1 MDLAHRLPLFARE
14 HDASPPVPTGQLQP
28 RARAQPK
35 PSPPLRPGLAVPA
48 PSSAGGREELPRCA
62 EGPVLRKRNR
72 ESSTAL
78 EKYPNSPM
86 TAKQILEVIQKEGL
100 KETRNGTSPL
110 ACLNAMLHTN
120 TRVGDGTFFKIPGKS
135 GLYALKKEESTCPTD
150 GTLDLGCESELD
162 GTEMAET
169 NNNNGEE
176 NGVCPKQTSEEM
188 SSNRDSSLTN
198 APVQSKLVSSFQQHT
213 KKALKQALRQQQKR
227 RNGVSMMVNKTVPRV
242 VLTPLKVSDEQSDSP
257 SGSESKNGE
266 ADGSDKEMK
275 HGQKSPT
282 GKQTSQHLKR
292 LKKSGLGHLKWT
304 KAEDIDIETPGSILV
319 NTNLR
324 ALINKHTFASLPQH
338 FQQYLLLLLPEVDRQ
353 MGSDGVLRLSSSALN
368 NEFFAYAAQG
378 WKQRLAEGEFTPEMQ
393 LRIRQEIEKE
403 KKTEPWKEKFF
414 ERFYGEKLGMSRG
427 ESMKLTAV
435 QNNDEDESNSLCG
448 SSGTPGPSKQ
458 ATAED
463 HEQKGTKISP
473 LPEKEYCPP
482 LCNTEQVPVKDL
494 MADSEDILIP
504 EESIIQE
511 EIAEEVET
519 SICECQEENHK
530 TEQEFSEESVS
541 PAGTNEETEAVQ
553 PADSTESCVMMND
566 VTDTVSHIEIK
577 VELKSECPQEDM
589 SVVIDQLEDCV
600 SPARSASST
609 NSVSDTAEKDS
620 ESAKELIAPEM
631 ENAGL
636 EGSLFTGG
644 GIAVDMELQSD
655 PEEQSSENACIS
667 ETSFSSGSPEG
678 PCVCIASPGGDTQS
692 TSEEPCTPA
701 SLETACSSEVS
712 STENIEGDIQQ
723 KATDENLHTPLMSE
737 ISPMSTSPETSEAS
751 LMSNL
756 PLTSEA
762 SPASNLPLTS
772 ETSPMSDLPLTS
784 ETSSVS
790 SVLLT
795 SETSVANSLPLPS
808 EASPVF
814 NSPTNERLILQQR
827 KSPCLL
833 EDSLPPLKEESST
846 VPKVVQEEN
855 FVVQP
860 KQLQS
865 APESLKVGPLTIVP
879 DTSVLEEPQSKNL
892 SHQPCKSHSEMEKS
906 YIASISDHSSPEVIT
921 IKNHSI
927 QQRGDK
933 KGMLLPSEVAVLPE
947 GSVGKSIELLPSKP
961 HEKVYTSSLEKSSFS
976 EVCRS
981 KSHKLTGSSQSRLE
995 SSHSSK
1001 SLEPTKSPEVRNESR
1016 DPEIPK
1022 RKTAEQHG
1030 FGICKEK
1037 RARID
1042 DDQPNRNAS
1051 STSPSEKD
1059 QPLREEPRVP
1069 PLKIQ
1074 LSKIGPPFIIKSQ
1087 PVSKPE
1093 PRVSPSTSVSSGRN
1107 TGARTLADIKARAQ
1121 QARAQREAAAAAAV
1135 AAAASIVSGAMGTP
1149 CEGGKTR
1156 TLAHIKEQTKAKLFA
1171 KHQARAH
1178 LLQTNKESKSQF
1190 NSKESTS
1197 SLEIPASTDTKIE
1210 GSTGVIIV
1218 NPNCR
1223 SPSNKSAHHRE
1234 TTALLQQSLNTAT
1247 LPETATEIPVHSSDE
1262 NIPMPQL
1269 CEKIISST
1277 STESNSVP
1285 VLYNKNSVSVSV
1297 CSTAMSGAIKELS
1310 FASSVDKSSVLMSVD
1325 SANTAVSACNIN
1337 MLKSIQGAD
1346 TPCIAVGP
1354 KCIDNNNVPVSI
1366 DSTVLSN
1373 SIDDKRLPIPSSNAN
1388 NAVSSHYATVP
1399 ASSIANNLPNH
1410 LPGSSVLI
1418 PPVGT
1423 TNRFSSDKIAITGCN
1438 EQSTVS
1444 IHTTARSAL
1453 SCSEA
1458 VAVADS
1464 VARPPISMFTG
1475 NMVTISSY
1483 DNATKLNAD
1492 LLDKSSGA
1500 RSRMDLSGK
1509 SQPVSY
1515 TQTAMNRSIPCK
1527 VIVDHTTN
1535 LNSSLSLSS
1544 SIENAENSTDLQS
1557 RPVRTEAALQSI
1569 TCPQVSVISRPEVV
1583 SNESLEHSSSFIN
1596 ITKQD
1601 SKNLQAGCSSLREVP
1616 LAPQDKLIEVVT
1628 PSQGFAEQ
1636 LRGPSAFKNEADAAC
1651 ASQYNTNNRICWH
1664 DEEAM
1669 STDQPVVSHLNAS
1682 KHKEYTEQNC
1692 LKSVKTEPSSYTQMS
1707 ELQSRSLLTSL
1718 AVPVKSETTESDKCF
1733 RMDTEDFTGPEMA
1746 AQPAEIAP
1754 SAQPMQTAKAPM
1766 ADSME
1771 DSLSLTTE
1779 TLKRVTSAGGSSCRL
1794 SSVEANNPL
1803 VTQLLQGN
1811 LPLEKV
1817 LPQPRSGAKLEI
1829 NRLPLPLQTT
1839 SVCKT
1844 AVSERNIVE
1853 HPSNSPNPDGKGF
1866 TAGSIAP
1873 LQIRKRENHPKKRMA
1888 RTVGEHAQIK
1898 CEPGK
1903 VSMDTDVKVAPCVI
1917 SSSMNQLGHGQPF
1930 KQEWLNKHAIQSRI
1944 AHSPEIKQQK
1954 RPLPSC
1960 SFQQSLFHIDKNGS
1974 FHAEASTSHRQHFYQ
1989 MSMAARGPIPTA
2001 ALLQT
2006 TSKGPPGCNAF
2017 AFSRHL
2023 EQKGLGDVNISTAA
2037 HQLRLGSVFSPSI
2050 QIKEGDDIASASQTL
2065 QSKTLVHPPPPPP
2078 PLPPPPAPHPN
2089 ADVPSDQKQ
2098 PTVTME
2104 TTKRLSWPQPASI
2117 CSNIK
2122 SEPISFE
2129 EGLSSSCELGMKQAS
2144 YDQNEVKEQLKAFA
2158 LKNADFS
2165 SYLLSEPQKPFTQL
2179 AAQKIQTQHPQQQQQ
2194 QPQQQQQLCGSYPTI
2209 HFGSTSFKRAASA
2222 IEKSIGIL
2230 GSGSNAAAGLSNQSA
2245 QMPVQKFADS
2255 SNADE
2260 LELKCS
2266 CRLKAMIV
2274 CKGCGAF
2281 CHDDCIGPSKLCV
2294 ACLVVR

>member
-1 MDLAHRLPLFARE
+1 R
-14 HDASPPVPTGQLQP
+14 
-28 RARAQPK
+28 
-35 PSPPLRPGLAVPA
+35 
-48 PSSAGGREELPRCA
+48 
-62 EGPVLRKRNR
+62 
-72 ESSTAL
+72 
-78 EKYPNSPM
+78 
-86 TAKQILEVIQKEGL
+86 
-100 KETRNGTSPL
+100 
-110 ACLNAMLHTN
+110 
-120 TRVGDGTFFKIPGKS
+120 
-135 GLYALKKEESTCPTD
+135 
-150 GTLDLGCESELD
+150 
-162 GTEMAET
+162 
-169 NNNNGEE
+169 
-176 NGVCPKQTSEEM
+176 
-188 SSNRDSSLTN
+188 
-198 APVQSKLVSSFQQHT
+198 
-213 KKALKQALRQQQKR
+213 
-227 RNGVSMMVNKTVPRV
+227 
-242 VLTPLKVSDEQSDSP
+242 
-257 SGSESKNGE
+257 
-266 ADGSDKEMK
+266 
-275 HGQKSPT
+275 
-282 GKQTSQHLKR
+282 
-292 LKKSGLGHLKWT
+292 
-304 KAEDIDIETPGSILV
+304 
-319 NTNLR
+319 
-324 ALINKHTFASLPQH
+324 
-338 FQQYLLLLLPEVDRQ
+338 
-353 MGSDGVLRLSSSALN
+353 
-368 NEFFAYAAQG
+368 
-378 WKQRLAEGEFTPEMQ
+378 
-393 LRIRQEIEKE
+393 
-403 KKTEPWKEKFF
+403 
-414 ERFYGEKLGMSRG
+414 LGMSRG
-427 ESMKLTAV
+427 ESVKLTAV
-435 QNNDEDESNSLCG
+435 ENNDEDKSRSLCG

-458 ATAED
+458 ATFED
-463 HEQKGTKISP
+463 QEEKDAKTPP
-473 LPEKEYCPP
+473 LPERHYSPS
-482 LCNTEQVPVKDL
+482 LCSMEQVRVKDVT
-494 MADSEDILIP
+494 ADSEDILIP

-530 TEQEFSEESVS
+530 PEHEFSEESVS
-541 PAGTNEETEAVQ
+541 PTGTNEETEAVKL
-553 PADSTESCVMMND
+553 ADSTVSCVMMND
-566 VTDTVSHIEIK
+566 VTDTISHIEIK
-577 VELKSECPQEDM
+577 VELKSECPQEEM
-589 SVVIDQLEDCV
+589 SVVIDQLEDCI
-600 SPARSASST
+600 SPARSASSA
-609 NSVSDTAEKDS
+609 NSVSGTAQKDA
-620 ESAKELIAPEM
+620 ESAKELIVPEM
-631 ENAGL
+631 QNPVL

-644 GIAVDMELQSD
+644 GIAVDVELHSD
-655 PEEQSSENACIS
+655 PEEQLSENACIS
-667 ETSFSSGSPEG
+667 ETSFSSGSPE
-678 PCVCIASPGGDTQS
+678 VCIASPGGDTQS

-712 STENIEGDIQQ
+712 STENTEGDIQQ
-723 KATDENLHTPLMSE
+723 KASDENLHTPLMSE
-737 ISPMSTSPETSEAS
+737 VSPMSTSPVTSEAS
-751 LMSNL
+751 LSNL

-772 ETSPMSDLPLTS
+772 ETSPMSDLPLAS

-795 SETSVANSLPLPS
+795 SETFVTNSLPLPS
-808 EASPVF
+808 EISSVSSSP
-814 NSPTNERLILQQR
+814 SSERLTLQQR

-833 EDSLPPLKEESST
+833 EDSLPTLKEESSAI
-846 VPKVVQEEN
+846 PKVVQEEDL
-855 FVVQP
+855 VQP
-860 KQLQS
+860 KQYQS
-865 APESLKVGPLTIVP
+865 APENMKVGSLTIIP
-879 DTSVLEEPQSKNL
+879 DTSVLEEPQIKNL
-892 SHQPCKSHSEMEKS
+892 NHQPCKSHSEIEKS
-906 YIASISDHSSPEVIT
+906 YIASIPEHTPPDVIKN
-921 IKNHSI
+921 KNHSV

-933 KGMLLPSEVAVLPE
+933 KGTLLPSEVSILPE
-947 GSVGKSIELLPSKP
+947 ASVGKNIELLPSKS
-961 HEKVYTSSLEKSSFS
+961 HDKLYTSSQEKTTFS

-981 KSHKLTGSSQSRLE
+981 KSHKLTGSFQSRLE

-1001 SLEPTKSPEVRNESR
+1001 SLEPTKSPEARNESR

-1022 RKTAEQHG
+1022 RKTAEQHS

-1042 DDQPNRNAS
+1042 DDQPNRSAL
-1051 STSPSEKD
+1051 STSPSEKE
-1059 QPLREEPRVP
+1059 QPPREEPRVP

-1093 PRVSPSTSVSSGRN
+1093 PRVSPSTSVS
-1107 TGARTLADIKARAQ
+1107 T
-1121 QARAQREAAAAAAV
+1121 QREAAAAAAV

-1190 NSKESTS
+1190 SSKESTS
-1197 SLEIPASTDTKIE
+1197 SLEIPTSTDTKIE

-1234 TTALLQQSLNTAT
+1234 TTTFLQQSLNTAT
-1247 LPETATEIPVHSSDE
+1247 LPETATEISVHSSDE
-1262 NIPMPQL
+1262 NIPVPQL

-1285 VLYNKNSVSVSV
+1285 VLYNKSSVSV
-1297 CSTAMSGAIKELS
+1297 CVCSTAVSGAIKELS

-1337 MLKSIQGAD
+1337 MLKTIQGAD
-1346 TPCIAVGP
+1346 TPCITIGP
-1354 KCIDNNNVPVSI
+1354 KCIDNSNVPVSI
-1366 DSTVLSN
+1366 DNTVLSN
-1373 SIDDKRLPIPSSNAN
+1373 AIDDKRLPLPSSNVN
-1388 NAVSSHYATVP
+1388 SAVSSHYATVP

-1410 LPGSSVLI
+1410 LSGSSVLI

-1423 TNRFSSDKIAITGCN
+1423 TNRFPSGKIAITGCN

-1444 IHTTARSAL
+1444 IHTTVRSAL

-1458 VAVADS
+1458 LAVADS
-1464 VARPPISMFTG
+1464 VARPPISVYTG

-1483 DNATKLNAD
+1483 DNSTKLNAD
-1492 LLDKSSGA
+1492 LLEKSAGA
-1500 RSRMDLSGK
+1500 RNRMDLSGK
-1509 SQPVSY
+1509 SQPVSF

-1535 LNSSLSLSS
+1535 QNSSLSLSS
-1544 SIENAENSTDLQS
+1544 SIENAENSIDLQS

-1569 TCPQVSVISRPEVV
+1569 ACPQVSVISRPEVV
-1583 SNESLEHSSSFIN
+1583 PNENLEHSSSFIT
-1596 ITKQD
+1596 ITAKQD
-1601 SKNLQAGCSSLREVP
+1601 SKNLHAGCSSLREVP

-1636 LRGPSAFKNEADAAC
+1636 LRGPSTLKSEANAVC
-1651 ASQYNTNNRICWH
+1651 ANQYNTNNRICWH

-1669 STDQPVVSHLNAS
+1669 NTDQPVVSHLPS
-1682 KHKEYTEQNC
+1682 GKHKEYTEQNC
-1692 LKSVKTEPSSYTQMS
+1692 LKNVKTEPSSYTQMS
-1707 ELQSRSLLTSL
+1707 ELQSRSLLTSIAL
-1718 AVPVKSETTESDKCF
+1718 PVKSETTESDKCF
-1733 RMDTEDFTGPEMA
+1733 RMDTEDFTGPEMP
-1746 AQPAEIAP
+1746 AQTAEIAT
-1754 SAQPMQTAKAPM
+1754 SAQPPQTSKTSI

-1853 HPSNSPNPDGKGF
+1853 HASSSPNPDGKGF
-1866 TAGSIAP
+1866 PAGSIAP

-1888 RTVGEHAQIK
+1888 RTIGEHAQIK

-1917 SSSMNQLGHGQPF
+1917 SSSMNQLGHVQPF

-2006 TSKGPPGCNAF
+2006 TSKGPPGCNTF

-2037 HQLRLGSVFSPSI
+2037 HQLRLGSVFSPNI

-2065 QSKTLVHPPPPPP
+2065 QSKTLVHPPAPPP
-2078 PLPPPPAPHPN
+2078 PLPPPPPPHPN
-2089 ADVPSDQKQ
+2089 AEVPSDQKQ

-2194 QPQQQQQLCGSYPTI
+2194 LCGNYPTI

-2222 IEKSIGIL
+2222 LEKSIGIL
-2230 GSGSNAAAGLSNQSA
+2230 GSGSNTATGLSNQNM
-2245 QMPVQKFADS
+2245 QIPVQKFADS

>member
-1 MDLAHRLPLFARE
+1 MAGRL
-14 HDASPPVPTGQLQP
+14 H
-28 RARAQPK
+28 
-35 PSPPLRPGLAVPA
+35 
-48 PSSAGGREELPRCA
+48 
-62 EGPVLRKRNR
+62 
-72 ESSTAL
+72 
-78 EKYPNSPM
+78 
-86 TAKQILEVIQKEGL
+86 
-100 KETRNGTSPL
+100 
-110 ACLNAMLHTN
+110 
-120 TRVGDGTFFKIPGKS
+120 
-135 GLYALKKEESTCPTD
+135 
-150 GTLDLGCESELD
+150 
-162 GTEMAET
+162 
-169 NNNNGEE
+169 NGEKKLE
-176 NGVCPKQTSEEM
+176 EQEFQQELFREYMHCPKAGCT
-188 SSNRDSSLTN
+188 
-198 APVQSKLVSSFQQHT
+198 
-213 KKALKQALRQQQKR
+213 ALRQQQKR

-393 LRIRQEIEKE
+393 LRIRQEMEKE

-427 ESMKLTAV
+427 ESLKLTTT
-435 QNNDEDESNSLCG
+435 QNNDEDSNSLCG

-458 ATAED
+458 ATFEE
-463 HEQKGTKISP
+463 HEQKGTKTP
-473 LPEKEYCPP
+473 ALPEKDNGPS
-482 LCNTEQVPVKDL
+482 LCNMEQVPVKNL
-494 MADSEDILIP
+494 VAETEDILIP

-530 TEQEFSEESVS
+530 TEQEFSEESES
-541 PAGTNEETEAVQ
+541 PTETNEEAEAVQ
-553 PADSTESCVMMND
+553 LADNAESCVTMND
-566 VTDTVSHIEIK
+566 VTDTASHIEIK
-577 VELKSECPQEDM
+577 VELKSECPQEEM

-631 ENAGL
+631 QNTAL

-692 TSEEPCTPA
+692 TSEEACTPA

-712 STENIEGDIQQ
+712 STENTDGDIQQ

-737 ISPMSTSPETSEAS
+737 ISPMSTSPVTSEAS

-756 PLTSEA
+756 PLTLEA

-772 ETSPMSDLPLTS
+772 ETSPMSDLPITS

-808 EASPVF
+808 ETSPIS
-814 NSPTNERLILQQR
+814 NSPSNERLILQQR

-833 EDSLPPLKEESST
+833 EESLPTLKEESCAI
-846 VPKVVQEEN
+846 PKVVQEEN
-855 FVVQP
+855 LVVQP
-860 KQLQS
+860 KQHQS
-865 APESLKVGPLTIVP
+865 APENLKVGPLTVIP
-879 DTSVLEEPQSKNL
+879 DTSALEEPQSKNL
-892 SHQPCKSHSEMEKS
+892 CHQPCKSHSEIEKC
-906 YIASISDHSSPEVIT
+906 YIASIPEHSSPPEVIK

-933 KGMLLPSEVAVLPE
+933 KGTLLPSEIAVLPE
-947 GSVGKSIELLPSKP
+947 GSTGKNIELFSSKQ
-961 HEKVYTSSLEKSSFS
+961 HEKLYTSSLDKSSFS

-1001 SLEPTKSPEVRNESR
+1001 SLETTKSPEVRNESR

-1022 RKTAEQHG
+1022 RKTAEQHS

-1042 DDQPNRNAS
+1042 DDQPNRSAS
-1051 STSPSEKD
+1051 STSPSDKD

-1197 SLEIPASTDTKIE
+1197 SLEVSASTDTKIE

-1234 TTALLQQSLNTAT
+1234 TTTLLQQSLNTAT

-1285 VLYNKNSVSVSV
+1285 VLYNKSSVSVSV

-1325 SANTAVSACNIN
+1325 SVNTAVSACNIK

-1354 KCIDNNNVPVSI
+1354 KCIDNSNVPVSI

-1373 SIDDKRLPIPSSNAN
+1373 AVDDKRLPIPSSNAN

-1410 LPGSSVLI
+1410 LSGSSVLI

-1444 IHTTARSAL
+1444 IHTTVRSAL

-1464 VARPPISMFTG
+1464 VSRPPISMFTG

-1500 RSRMDLSGK
+1500 RNRMDLSGK

-1557 RPVRTEAALQSI
+1557 RTVRTEAALQSI
-1569 TCPQVSVISRPEVV
+1569 ACPQVSVISRPEVV
-1583 SNESLEHSSSFIN
+1583 SNESLEHSSSFIT
-1596 ITKQD
+1596 ITTKQD

-1651 ASQYNTNNRICWH
+1651 VSQYSTNNRICWH

-1669 STDQPVVSHLNAS
+1669 NTDQPVVSHLNAS
-1682 KHKEYTEQNC
+1682 KHKEYAEQNC

-1718 AVPVKSETTESDKCF
+1718 AVPVKSETNESDKCF

-1746 AQPAEIAP
+1746 AQPTEIAP
-1754 SAQPMQTAKAPM
+1754 SAQPTQAAKAPI
-1766 ADSME
+1766 ADSMD

-1829 NRLPLPLQTT
+1829 SRLPLPLQTT

-1853 HPSNSPNPDGKGF
+1853 HPSSSPNPDGKGF

-1903 VSMDTDVKVAPCVI
+1903 VSMDTDVKATPCVI

-1930 KQEWLNKHAIQSRI
+1930 KQEWLNKHAVQSRI

-2001 ALLQT
+2001 ALLQA

-2023 EQKGLGDVNISTAA
+2023 EQKSLGDGNISTAA
-2037 HQLRLGSVFSPSI
+2037 HQLRLGSVFSPNI

-2078 PLPPPPAPHPN
+2078 PLPPLPPPHPN

-2122 SEPISFE
+2122 SEPVSFE

-2144 YDQNEVKEQLKAFA
+2144 YEQNEVKEQLKAFA

-2179 AAQKIQTQHPQQQQQ
+2179 AAPKIQTQHPQPQQQQ
-2194 QPQQQQQLCGSYPTI
+2194 QQQQQQLCGSYPTI

-2222 IEKSIGIL
+2222 IEKSIGML
-2230 GSGSNAAAGLSNQSA
+2230 GSGSNAATSLSNQNA

>member
-1 MDLAHRLPLFARE
+1 
-14 HDASPPVPTGQLQP
+14 
-28 RARAQPK
+28 
-35 PSPPLRPGLAVPA
+35 
-48 PSSAGGREELPRCA
+48 
-62 EGPVLRKRNR
+62 
-72 ESSTAL
+72 AL

-100 KETRNGTSPL
+100 KETSGTSPL

-135 GLYALKKEESTCPTD
+135 GLYALKKEESTCPSD

-169 NNNNGEE
+169 NNNNGDE

-266 ADGSDKEMK
+266 ADSSDKEMK
-275 HGQKSPT
+275 NGQKSPT

-414 ERFYGEKLGMSRG
+414 ERFYGEKSGMSRG

-435 QNNDEDESNSLCG
+435 QNNDQDESSTLCG
-448 SSGTPGPSKQ
+448 SSDTPGPSKP
-458 ATAED
+458 AAVED
-463 HEQKGTKISP
+463 HEQKGAKIQP
-473 LPEKEYCPP
+473 LPERDHCAP
-482 LCNTEQVPVKDL
+482 LCNMEQAPAKEVVSE
-494 MADSEDILIP
+494 SEDVLIP

-511 EIAEEVET
+511 EVAEEVET

-530 TEQEFSEESVS
+530 TEHEFSEESVS
-541 PAGTNEETEAVQ
+541 PAGTNEESEAAQ
-553 PADSTESCVMMND
+553 LGDSAESCVTMND

-577 VELKSECPQEDM
+577 VELKSECPQEEM

-631 ENAGL
+631 PNAAL
-636 EGSLFTGG
+636 EGSLFSGG
-644 GIAVDMELQSD
+644 GVAVDMELQSD
-655 PEEQSSENACIS
+655 PDEQLSENACIS
-667 ETSFSSGSPEG
+667 ETSFSSESPEG

-712 STENIEGDIQQ
+712 SSENTEGDIQQ
-723 KATDENLHTPLMSE
+723 KATDENLNTPLMSE
-737 ISPMSTSPETSEAS
+737 ISPMSTSPVTSDAS

-772 ETSPMSDLPLTS
+772 ETSPVSDLPLTS

-790 SVLLT
+790 SVLLA

-808 EASPVF
+808 ETSPIS
-814 NSPTNERLILQQR
+814 NSSSNERLILQQR
-827 KSPCLL
+827 KSPCLSD
-833 EDSLPPLKEESST
+833 DSLPTLKEESST
-846 VPKVVQEEN
+846 IAKVAQEEDL
-855 FVVQP
+855 VLQP

-865 APESLKVGPLTIVP
+865 APENMKVGPVAIVP
-879 DTSVLEEPQSKNL
+879 DTSTLEETQSKTL
-892 SHQPCKSHSEMEKS
+892 SHQSCKSHSEIEKT
-906 YIASISDHSSPEVIT
+906 YVASVPERSSPEVIK
-921 IKNHSI
+921 IKNHSG

-933 KGMLLPSEVAVLPE
+933 KGTALASEVAVLQE
-947 GSVGKSIELLPSKP
+947 GSVHKSIDLLPSKS
-961 HEKVYTSSLEKSSFS
+961 HDKLYTSSLEKASFS

-981 KSHKLTGSSQSRLE
+981 KSHKLPGSSQSRLE

-1001 SLEPTKSPEVRNESR
+1001 SLEPTKSAEMRNESR

-1022 RKTAEQHG
+1022 RKTAEQHS

-1042 DDQPNRNAS
+1042 DDQPNRSAS
-1051 STSPSEKD
+1051 STSPCDKD
-1059 QPLREEPRVP
+1059 HPPREEPRVP

-1178 LLQTNKESKSQF
+1178 LLQTNKETKSQF
-1190 NSKESTS
+1190 SSKESTS
-1197 SLEIPASTDTKIE
+1197 SLEIPTSTDTKIE

-1223 SPSNKSAHHRE
+1223 SPSNKSAHLRE
-1234 TTALLQQSLNTAT
+1234 TTTLLQQSLNTAT
-1247 LPETATEIPVHSSDE
+1247 LPETATDISVHSSDE

-1277 STESNSVP
+1277 STENNSVP
-1285 VLYNKNSVSVSV
+1285 VLYNKNSVSVSA

-1325 SANTAVSACNIN
+1325 STNTAVSACNIN

-1346 TPCIAVGP
+1346 AACIAIAP
-1354 KCIDNNNVPVSI
+1354 KCIDHSNVPGSI
-1366 DSTVLSN
+1366 ESTVLSN
-1373 SIDDKRLPIPSSNAN
+1373 AMEEKRLPLPSSNASS
-1388 NAVSSHYATVP
+1388 AVSSHYATVP
-1399 ASSIANNLPNH
+1399 ASSIASNLPNH
-1410 LPGSSVLI
+1410 LSGSSVLI

-1438 EQSTVS
+1438 EQSTVP

-1492 LLDKSSGA
+1492 LLEKSSGA
-1500 RSRMDLSGK
+1500 RNRIDLTGK
-1509 SQPVSY
+1509 SQPVSF

-1535 LNSSLSLSS
+1535 LNASLSLSS
-1544 SIENAENSTDLQS
+1544 AIESAESSVDLQS
-1557 RPVRTEAALQSI
+1557 RPVRAEAALPSI
-1569 TCPQVSVISRPEVV
+1569 ACPQVSVISRPEVV
-1583 SNESLEHSSSFIN
+1583 SNESLEHSSSFMTIAA
-1596 ITKQD
+1596 KQD
-1601 SKNLQAGCSSLREVP
+1601 SKNLQASCSSLREVP
-1616 LAPQDKLIEVVT
+1616 LAPQDKLIEVVAS
-1628 PSQGFAEQ
+1628 SQGFVEQ
-1636 LRGPSAFKNEADAAC
+1636 LRGPSAFKSEADAAC
-1651 ASQYNTNNRICWH
+1651 AGQYNTNSRICWH

-1669 STDQPVVSHLNAS
+1669 NTDQPVVSSHLS
-1682 KHKEYTEQNC
+1682 SHKHKEYAEQNC
-1692 LKSVKTEPSSYTQMS
+1692 LKNVKTEPSSYTQMS
-1707 ELQSRSLLTSL
+1707 DLQSRSLLTSM
-1718 AVPVKSETTESDKCF
+1718 AVPVKSEANEPDKCF
-1733 RMDTEDFTGPEMA
+1733 RMDTEDFAGPEMA
-1746 AQPAEIAP
+1746 ARPAEIAT
-1754 SAQPMQTAKAPM
+1754 SAQPAQAPKTSIPD
-1766 ADSME
+1766 AME
-1771 DSLSLTTE
+1771 DPLSLSTD
-1779 TLKRVTSAGGSSCRL
+1779 TLKRVSSAGGSGCRL

-1817 LPQPRSGAKLEI
+1817 LPQPRAGAKLEI

-1839 SVCKT
+1839 SVCK
-1844 AVSERNIVE
+1844 AAASERNIAE
-1853 HPSNSPNPDGKGF
+1853 HPSSSPGADGKGF
-1866 TAGSIAP
+1866 TASGIAP

-1917 SSSMNQLGHGQPF
+1917 SSSMNQLGPGQPF
-1930 KQEWLNKHAIQSRI
+1930 KQEWLSKHAVQSRV

-1960 SFQQSLFHIDKNGS
+1960 SFQQSLFHVDKNGS
-1974 FHAEASTSHRQHFYQ
+1974 FHAEANTSHRQHFYQ

-2037 HQLRLGSVFSPSI
+2037 HQLRLGSVFSPNL
-2050 QIKEGDDIASASQTL
+2050 QIKEGDDVASASQTL
-2065 QSKTLVHPPPPPP
+2065 QNKTLVHPPPPPP
-2078 PLPPPPAPHPN
+2078 PLPPPAPPHPN
-2089 ADVPSDQKQ
+2089 AEVPPDQKQ
-2098 PTVTME
+2098 PAVTME
-2104 TTKRLSWPQPASI
+2104 TTKRLSWPPPASI

-2129 EGLSSSCELGMKQAS
+2129 EGLSSSCELGMKQAA
-2144 YDQNEVKEQLKAFA
+2144 YDQGEVKEQLKAFA

-2165 SYLLSEPQKPFTQL
+2165 SYLLSEPQKPFPQL
-2179 AAQKIQTQHPQQQQQ
+2179 AAQKAQPPQQQQ
-2194 QPQQQQQLCGSYPTI
+2194 QQQQQLCGNYPTI
-2209 HFGSTSFKRAASA
+2209 HFGSSTSFKRAASA

-2230 GSGSNAAAGLSNQSA
+2230 GSGSSAAAGLPSQSA
-2245 QMPVQKFADS
+2245 PMPVQKFADS

>member
-1 MDLAHRLPLFARE
+1 MNPCGHESLAHF
-14 HDASPPVPTGQLQP
+14 V
-28 RARAQPK
+28 
-35 PSPPLRPGLAVPA
+35 
-48 PSSAGGREELPRCA
+48 
-62 EGPVLRKRNR
+62 
-72 ESSTAL
+72 
-78 EKYPNSPM
+78 
-86 TAKQILEVIQKEGL
+86 
-100 KETRNGTSPL
+100 
-110 ACLNAMLHTN
+110 
-120 TRVGDGTFFKIPGKS
+120 
-135 GLYALKKEESTCPTD
+135 ALKICRGKRLLLLKCQNYPHALQAHRKWPSR
-150 GTLDLGCESELD
+150 
-162 GTEMAET
+162 
-169 NNNNGEE
+169 
-176 NGVCPKQTSEEM
+176 VSEEDLPEHHHV
-188 SSNRDSSLTN
+188 R
-198 APVQSKLVSSFQQHT
+198 V
-213 KKALKQALRQQQKR
+213 LKALRQQQKR

-275 HGQKSPT
+275 NGQKSPS

-414 ERFYGEKLGMSRG
+414 ERFYGEKSGMSRG
-427 ESMKLTAV
+427 ESVKLTAV
-435 QNNDEDESNSLCG
+435 QNNDEDESSSLCG
-448 SSGTPGPSKQ
+448 SSDLPGPSKQ
-458 ATAED
+458 AALED
-463 HEQKGTKISP
+463 HEQKGAKIPP
-473 LPEKEYCPP
+473 LPERDRCPP
-482 LCNTEQVPVKDL
+482 PCTMEQAPAKELVSE
-494 MADSEDILIP
+494 SEDILIP

-530 TEQEFSEESVS
+530 TEHEFSEESVS
-541 PAGTNEETEAVQ
+541 PAGTNEETEAAQ
-553 PADSTESCVMMND
+553 LGDSAESCVTMND
-566 VTDTVSHIEIK
+566 VADTVSHIEIK
-577 VELKSECPQEDM
+577 VEVKSECPQEEM
-589 SVVIDQLEDCV
+589 SVVTDRLEDCV

-609 NSVSDTAEKDS
+609 NSVSDTAERDP

-631 ENAGL
+631 PNAAL

-655 PEEQSSENACIS
+655 PDEQLSENACIS
-667 ETSFSSGSPEG
+667 ETSFSSESPEG

-701 SLETACSSEVS
+701 SLETACSSEGS
-712 STENIEGDIQQ
+712 SSENTDGDIQQ
-723 KATDENLHTPLMSE
+723 KATDENLNTPLISE
-737 ISPMSTSPETSEAS
+737 ISPMSTSPVASEAS

-772 ETSPMSDLPLTS
+772 ETSPVSDLPLTS

-790 SVLLT
+790 SVLLA

-808 EASPVF
+808 ETSPIS
-814 NSPTNERLILQQR
+814 NSSSNERLILQQR
-827 KSPCLL
+827 KSPCLS
-833 EDSLPPLKEESST
+833 EDSLPALKEESST
-846 VPKVVQEEN
+846 IPKVVQEEN
-855 FVVQP
+855 LVLQP

-865 APESLKVGPLTIVP
+865 APENMKVGPLAIVP
-879 DTSVLEEPQSKNL
+879 DISILEETQSKSL
-892 SHQPCKSHSEMEKS
+892 SHQSCKSHSEIEKS
-906 YIASISDHSSPEVIT
+906 YIASIPEHSPPEVIK
-921 IKNHSI
+921 IKNHSV
-927 QQRGDK
+927 QQRSDK
-933 KGMLLPSEVAVLPE
+933 KGTVLSSEVGVLSE
-947 GSVGKSIELLPSKP
+947 GSVGKNIELLPSKP
-961 HEKVYTSSLEKSSFS
+961 HDKLYTSSLEKASFS
-976 EVCRS
+976 EVGRS
-981 KSHKLTGSSQSRLE
+981 KSHKVPGSTQSRLE

-1001 SLEPTKSPEVRNESR
+1001 SLEPTKSAEVRNESR

-1022 RKTAEQHG
+1022 RKTAEQHS

-1051 STSPSEKD
+1051 STSPSDKD
-1059 QPLREEPRVP
+1059 QPPREEPRVP

-1121 QARAQREAAAAAAV
+1121 QARAQREAAAAAAGG
-1135 AAAASIVSGAMGTP
+1135 ASIVSGAMGTP

-1178 LLQTNKESKSQF
+1178 LLQTNKETKSQF

-1223 SPSNKSAHHRE
+1223 SPSNKSAHLRE

-1247 LPETATEIPVHSSDE
+1247 LPEPATDIPVHSSDE
-1262 NIPMPQL
+1262 NIPMPQS

-1277 STESNSVP
+1277 STENNSVP
-1285 VLYNKNSVSVSV
+1285 VLYNKNSVSVSA

-1325 SANTAVSACNIN
+1325 STNTAVSACNLN

-1346 TPCIAVGP
+1346 TACIAVAP
-1354 KCIDNNNVPVSI
+1354 KCIDNSNVPVSI
-1366 DSTVLSN
+1366 ESTGLS
-1373 SIDDKRLPIPSSNAN
+1373 SAIEDKRLPLPSSNAS

-1399 ASSIANNLPNH
+1399 ASSIASNLPNH
-1410 LPGSSVLI
+1410 LSGSSVLI

-1444 IHTTARSAL
+1444 IHTTARAAL

-1475 NMVTISSY
+1475 NMMTISSY

-1492 LLDKSSGA
+1492 LLEKSSGA
-1500 RSRMDLSGK
+1500 RNRMDLTGK
-1509 SQPVSY
+1509 SQPVSF

-1544 SIENAENSTDLQS
+1544 SIESAENSIDLQS
-1557 RPVRTEAALQSI
+1557 RPVRAEAALQSI
-1569 TCPQVSVISRPEVV
+1569 ACPQVSVISRPEVV
-1583 SNESLEHSSSFIN
+1583 SNESLEHSSSFMTIAA
-1596 ITKQD
+1596 KQD
-1601 SKNLQAGCSSLREVP
+1601 GKNLQASCSGLREVP
-1616 LAPQDKLIEVVT
+1616 LAPQDKLIEVVAS
-1628 PSQGFAEQ
+1628 SQGFVEQ
-1636 LRGPSAFKNEADAAC
+1636 LRGPSAFKSEADAAC
-1651 ASQYNTNNRICWH
+1651 ASQYNTNSRICWH

-1669 STDQPVVSHLNAS
+1669 NTDQPVVSHLNS
-1682 KHKEYTEQNC
+1682 HKHKEYAEQNC
-1692 LKSVKTEPSSYTQMS
+1692 LKNVKTEPSSYTQMS
-1707 ELQSRSLLTSL
+1707 ELQSRSLLTSM
-1718 AVPVKSETTESDKCF
+1718 AVPVKSETSESDKCF
-1733 RMDTEDFTGPEMA
+1733 RMDTEDFTGPEMPT
-1746 AQPAEIAP
+1746 QPAEIATSVQP
-1754 SAQPMQTAKAPM
+1754 AQTSKTSLTDA
-1766 ADSME
+1766 ME
-1771 DSLSLTTE
+1771 DPLSLTTD
-1779 TLKRVTSAGGSSCRL
+1779 TLKRVSGAGGSGCRL

-1844 AVSERNIVE
+1844 AASERSIAE
-1853 HPSNSPNPDGKGF
+1853 HPSSSPNPDGKGF
-1866 TAGSIAP
+1866 AAGSIAP

-1903 VSMDTDVKVAPCVI
+1903 VSMDTDVKAAPCVI

-1930 KQEWLNKHAIQSRI
+1930 KQEWLNKHAIQSRV

-1960 SFQQSLFHIDKNGS
+1960 SFQQSLFHVDKNGS

-1989 MSMAARGPIPTA
+1989 MSMAARGPVPTA

-2023 EQKGLGDVNISTAA
+2023 EQKGLGDVTMSAA
-2037 HQLRLGSVFSPSI
+2037 APQLRL
-2050 QIKEGDDIASASQTL
+2050 
-2065 QSKTLVHPPPPPP
+2065 
-2078 PLPPPPAPHPN
+2078 
-2089 ADVPSDQKQ
+2089 
-2098 PTVTME
+2098 
-2104 TTKRLSWPQPASI
+2104 
-2117 CSNIK
+2117 
-2122 SEPISFE
+2122 
-2129 EGLSSSCELGMKQAS
+2129 
-2144 YDQNEVKEQLKAFA
+2144 
-2158 LKNADFS
+2158 
-2165 SYLLSEPQKPFTQL
+2165 
-2179 AAQKIQTQHPQQQQQ
+2179 
-2194 QPQQQQQLCGSYPTI
+2194 
-2209 HFGSTSFKRAASA
+2209 
-2222 IEKSIGIL
+2222 
-2230 GSGSNAAAGLSNQSA
+2230 
-2245 QMPVQKFADS
+2245 
-2255 SNADE
+2255 
-2260 LELKCS
+2260 
-2266 CRLKAMIV
+2266 
-2274 CKGCGAF
+2274 
-2281 CHDDCIGPSKLCV
+2281 
-2294 ACLVVR
+2294 

>member
-1 MDLAHRLPLFARE
+1 
-14 HDASPPVPTGQLQP
+14 
-28 RARAQPK
+28 
-35 PSPPLRPGLAVPA
+35 
-48 PSSAGGREELPRCA
+48 
-62 EGPVLRKRNR
+62 
-72 ESSTAL
+72 AL

-100 KETRNGTSPL
+100 KETSGTSPL

-135 GLYALKKEESTCPTD
+135 GLYALKKEESTCPAD

-169 NNNNGEE
+169 NNSNGEE
-176 NGVCPKQTSEEM
+176 NGVCPKQTSEEV

-198 APVQSKLVSSFQQHT
+198 AAVQSKLVSSFQQHT

-282 GKQTSQHLKR
+282 GKHTSQHLKR

-393 LRIRQEIEKE
+393 LRIRQEMEKE

-414 ERFYGEKLGMSRG
+414 ERFYGEKSGMTRG
-427 ESMKLTAV
+427 ESMKLTAAE
-435 QNNDEDESNSLCG
+435 NKDEDESSSLCG

-458 ATAED
+458 ATFE
-463 HEQKGTKISP
+463 EQEEKGTSIAPVPERDYSP
-473 LPEKEYCPP
+473 S
-482 LCNTEQVPVKDL
+482 LCSMEQAPVKDL
-494 MADSEDILIP
+494 TADSEGILIP
-504 EESIIQE
+504 EESVIQE

-530 TEQEFSEESVS
+530 TEHEFSEESVS
-541 PAGTNEETEAVQ
+541 PAGTSEEAEAVQ
-553 PADSTESCVMMND
+553 LADSAESCVMMND

-577 VELKSECPQEDM
+577 VELKSECPQEEM
-589 SVVIDQLEDCV
+589 SVVIDQLENCV
-600 SPARSASST
+600 TPARTASST
-609 NSVSDTAEKDS
+609 NSVSDTAEKES
-620 ESAKELIAPEM
+620 EAAKELIAPEM
-631 ENAGL
+631 QDAAL
-636 EGSLFTGG
+636 EGSLFTTA

-655 PEEQSSENACIS
+655 PEEQLSENACIS

-678 PCVCIASPGGDTQS
+678 TCVCVVSPGGDTQS

-723 KATDENLHTPLMSE
+723 KANDENLNTPLMSE
-737 ISPMSTSPETSEAS
+737 VSPMSTSPVTSEAS

-795 SETSVANSLPLPS
+795 YETSVANSLPPPS
-808 EASPVF
+808 ETSPVSS
-814 NSPTNERLILQQR
+814 SPSNERLILQQR
-827 KSPCLL
+827 KSPGSL
-833 EDSLPPLKEESST
+833 EDPVSTLKEESSA
-846 VPKVVQEEN
+846 VPKVVPEETL
-855 FVVQP
+855 VQP

-865 APESLKVGPLTIVP
+865 APENAKAGPLAIVP
-879 DTSVLEEPQSKNL
+879 DTSVLEEPQSKNH
-892 SHQPCKSHSEMEKS
+892 SHQPCKSHLETEKPYLAPISE
-906 YIASISDHSSPEVIT
+906 HSPPEVVKV
-921 IKNHSI
+921 KNHSV

-933 KGMLLPSEVAVLPE
+933 KSAVLPSDVAVLPE
-947 GSVGKSIELLPSKP
+947 GSVPGKSTELLPSKP
-961 HEKVYTSSLEKSSFS
+961 HDKLYTSSLEKATFS
-976 EVCRS
+976 EVGRS
-981 KSHKLTGSSQSRLE
+981 KSHKLTCSTQSRLE

-1001 SLEPTKSPEVRNESR
+1001 SLEPTKSLEVRNESR

-1042 DDQPNRNAS
+1042 DDQPNRSAS
-1051 STSPSEKD
+1051 STSPSDKD
-1059 QPLREEPRVP
+1059 QPPREEPRVP

-1093 PRVSPSTSVSSGRN
+1093 PRVSPSTSVS
-1107 TGARTLADIKARAQ
+1107 T
-1121 QARAQREAAAAAAV
+1121 QREAAAAAAV

-1190 NSKESTS
+1190 SSKECTS
-1197 SLEIPASTDTKIE
+1197 SLEIPTSTDTKIE

-1223 SPSNKSAHHRE
+1223 SPSNKSAHHRDA
-1234 TTALLQQSLNTAT
+1234 TALLQQSLNPVTA
-1247 LPETATEIPVHSSDE
+1247 PETATELPAHSSDE
-1262 NIPMPQL
+1262 NIPVPQL
-1269 CEKIISST
+1269 CEKVISST
-1277 STESNSVP
+1277 STDSNGVP
-1285 VLYNKNSVSVSV
+1285 VLYNKSSVSVSV

-1325 SANTAVSACNIN
+1325 SANAAVSACSVNV
-1337 MLKSIQGAD
+1337 LKTIQGAD
-1346 TPCIAVGP
+1346 TPCITAGP
-1354 KCIDNNNVPVSI
+1354 KCADAGNAPGSV
-1366 DSTVLSN
+1366 DSAVLS
-1373 SIDDKRLPIPSSNAN
+1373 SAIDDKRLPIASSNAT
-1388 NAVSSHYATVP
+1388 NAASTHYPTVP
-1399 ASSIANNLPNH
+1399 ASSVANNLPNH
-1410 LPGSSVLI
+1410 LSGSSVLI

-1423 TNRFSSDKIAITGCN
+1423 TARYSSDKIAISGCS
-1438 EQSTVS
+1438 EPSTVS
-1444 IHTTARSAL
+1444 IHTAGRSAL

-1458 VAVADS
+1458 LAAADS
-1464 VARPPISMFTG
+1464 VARPPMAMFAG
-1475 NMVTISSY
+1475 NVVTRSSY
-1483 DNATKLNAD
+1483 DNAAKLNAD
-1492 LLDKSSGA
+1492 HLDKGCGG
-1500 RSRMDLSGK
+1500 RNRMDLSGK
-1509 SQPVSY
+1509 SQPVSF

-1527 VIVDHTTN
+1527 VIVDHTTTMN
-1535 LNSSLSLSS
+1535 PSLSLSS
-1544 SIENAENSTDLQS
+1544 MEGAESSSSDLQS

-1569 TCPQVSVISRPEVV
+1569 ACPQVSVISRPEAV
-1583 SNESLEHSSSFIN
+1583 SNESLEHSSSFIS
-1596 ITKQD
+1596 ITAKPD
-1601 SKNLQAGCSSLREVP
+1601 SKSLQASCSSLREVP
-1616 LAPQDKLIEVVT
+1616 LAPQEKLIEVVT
-1628 PSQGFAEQ
+1628 PNPGFAEQ

-1651 ASQYNTNNRICWH
+1651 AGQYNPNNRICWH
-1664 DEEAM
+1664 DEEVM
-1669 STDQPVVSHLNAS
+1669 STDQPMVSHLS
-1682 KHKEYTEQNC
+1682 SGKQKEYVEQNC
-1692 LKSVKTEPSSYTQMS
+1692 LKSVKTEPSGYAQMS
-1707 ELQSRSLLTSL
+1707 DLQSRSLLTSI
-1718 AVPVKSETTESDKCF
+1718 AVPVKSEMSESDKCF
-1733 RMDTEDFTGPEMA
+1733 RMDTEDFSGPEMP
-1746 AQPAEIAP
+1746 AQTAEIAASTQPPQP
-1754 SAQPMQTAKAPM
+1754 SKTSI
-1766 ADSME
+1766 ADPME

-1839 SVCKT
+1839 SLCKT
-1844 AVSERNIVE
+1844 AASERSVVE

-1866 TAGSIAP
+1866 AAGGIAP
-1873 LQIRKRENHPKKRMA
+1873 LQIRKRDNHPKKRMA

-1903 VSMDTDVKVAPCVI
+1903 VAMDTDVKVAPCVI
-1917 SSSMNQLGHGQPF
+1917 SPGMNQLGHGQPF
-1930 KQEWLNKHAIQSRI
+1930 KQEWLSKHAIQSRV

-1960 SFQQSLFHIDKNGS
+1960 SFQQSLFHVDKNGS

-2001 ALLQT
+2001 ALLHT
-2006 TSKGPPGCNAF
+2006 SSKGPPGCSAF

-2023 EQKGLGDVNISTAA
+2023 EQKGLGDVNISAAA
-2037 HQLRLGSVFSPSI
+2037 HQLRLGSVFPPGI
-2050 QIKEGDDIASASQTL
+2050 QLKEGDDIASASQTL
-2065 QSKTLVHPPPPPP
+2065 PSKTLVPPPPPPP

-2089 ADVPSDQKQ
+2089 AEVPSDQKQ

-2122 SEPISFE
+2122 SEPVSFE
-2129 EGLSSSCELGMKQAS
+2129 EGLGSSCELGMKQAS
-2144 YDQNEVKEQLKAFA
+2144 YEQSEVKEQLKAFA

-2165 SYLLSEPQKPFTQL
+2165 SYLLSEPQKPFLPL
-2179 AAQKIQTQHPQQQQQ
+2179 AAQKIQAQHPPQPPPPQQPQ
-2194 QPQQQQQLCGSYPTI
+2194 QPQQQLCGNYPTI

-2222 IEKSIGIL
+2222 LEKSIGIL
-2230 GSGSNAAAGLSNQSA
+2230 GSGTAAATGLSNQSA
-2245 QMPVQKFADS
+2245 QIPVQKFADS

>member
-1 MDLAHRLPLFARE
+1 R
-14 HDASPPVPTGQLQP
+14 
-28 RARAQPK
+28 
-35 PSPPLRPGLAVPA
+35 
-48 PSSAGGREELPRCA
+48 
-62 EGPVLRKRNR
+62 
-72 ESSTAL
+72 
-78 EKYPNSPM
+78 
-86 TAKQILEVIQKEGL
+86 
-100 KETRNGTSPL
+100 
-110 ACLNAMLHTN
+110 
-120 TRVGDGTFFKIPGKS
+120 
-135 GLYALKKEESTCPTD
+135 
-150 GTLDLGCESELD
+150 
-162 GTEMAET
+162 
-169 NNNNGEE
+169 
-176 NGVCPKQTSEEM
+176 
-188 SSNRDSSLTN
+188 
-198 APVQSKLVSSFQQHT
+198 
-213 KKALKQALRQQQKR
+213 
-227 RNGVSMMVNKTVPRV
+227 
-242 VLTPLKVSDEQSDSP
+242 
-257 SGSESKNGE
+257 
-266 ADGSDKEMK
+266 
-275 HGQKSPT
+275 
-282 GKQTSQHLKR
+282 
-292 LKKSGLGHLKWT
+292 
-304 KAEDIDIETPGSILV
+304 
-319 NTNLR
+319 
-324 ALINKHTFASLPQH
+324 
-338 FQQYLLLLLPEVDRQ
+338 
-353 MGSDGVLRLSSSALN
+353 
-368 NEFFAYAAQG
+368 
-378 WKQRLAEGEFTPEMQ
+378 
-393 LRIRQEIEKE
+393 
-403 KKTEPWKEKFF
+403 
-414 ERFYGEKLGMSRG
+414 LGMSRG

-458 ATAED
+458 ATFED
-463 HEQKGTKISP
+463 QEEKGAKIP
-473 LPEKEYCPP
+473 PVPEKDYCPS
-482 LCNTEQVPVKDL
+482 LCSMEQVPVKDL
-494 MADSEDILIP
+494 TADSEDILIP

-530 TEQEFSEESVS
+530 TEHEFSEESVS

-553 PADSTESCVMMND
+553 LADSAESCVMMND
-566 VTDTVSHIEIK
+566 VTETVSHIEIK
-577 VELKSECPQEDM
+577 VELKSECPQEEM

-631 ENAGL
+631 QNAAL

-655 PEEQSSENACIS
+655 PEEQLSENACIS

-678 PCVCIASPGGDTQS
+678 PCVSIASPGGDTQS

-723 KATDENLHTPLMSE
+723 KASDENSHTPLMSE
-737 ISPMSTSPETSEAS
+737 ISPMSTSPVTSEAS

-795 SETSVANSLPLPS
+795 SETSAANSLPLPS
-808 EASPVF
+808 ETSPVS
-814 NSPTNERLILQQR
+814 NSPGNERLILQQR

-833 EDSLPPLKEESST
+833 EDSLPTLKEESSAI
-846 VPKVVQEEN
+846 PKVVQEEN
-855 FVVQP
+855 LIVQP

-865 APESLKVGPLTIVP
+865 APENMKVGPLTIIA

-892 SHQPCKSHSEMEKS
+892 THQPCKSHSEMEKS
-906 YIASISDHSSPEVIT
+906 YIASIPEHSPPEVIK
-921 IKNHSI
+921 IKNHSA

-933 KGMLLPSEVAVLPE
+933 KGTLLPSEVAVLSE
-947 GSVGKSIELLPSKP
+947 GSVGKNSDLLPSKT
-961 HEKVYTSSLEKSSFS
+961 HDKLYTSSLEKVTFS

-981 KSHKLTGSSQSRLE
+981 KSHKLTGSTQSRLE

-1022 RKTAEQHG
+1022 RKTAEQHS

-1042 DDQPNRNAS
+1042 DDQPNRSAS
-1051 STSPSEKD
+1051 STSPSDKD
-1059 QPLREEPRVP
+1059 QPPREEPRVP

-1087 PVSKPE
+1087 PISKPE
-1093 PRVSPSTSVSSGRN
+1093 PRVSPSTSVS
-1107 TGARTLADIKARAQ
+1107 T
-1121 QARAQREAAAAAAV
+1121 QREAAAAAAV
-1135 AAAASIVSGAMGTP
+1135 AAAASIGIVSGAMGTP

-1190 NSKESTS
+1190 SSKESTS
-1197 SLEIPASTDTKIE
+1197 SLEIPTSADTKIE

-1234 TTALLQQSLNTAT
+1234 TTTLLQQSLNTAT

-1285 VLYNKNSVSVSV
+1285 VLYNKSSVSVSV

-1337 MLKSIQGAD
+1337 MLKTIQGAD
-1346 TPCIAVGP
+1346 TPCITVGP
-1354 KCIDNNNVPVSI
+1354 KCIDNSNVPVSI
-1366 DSTVLSN
+1366 DTTVLSN
-1373 SIDDKRLPIPSSNAN
+1373 AIDDKRLPIPSSNAN
-1388 NAVSSHYATVP
+1388 NTVSSHYAAVP
-1399 ASSIANNLPNH
+1399 ASSVANNLPNH
-1410 LPGSSVLI
+1410 LSGSSVLI

-1423 TNRFSSDKIAITGCN
+1423 TTRFSSDKIAITGCN
-1438 EQSTVS
+1438 EQSSVS
-1444 IHTTARSAL
+1444 IHTTVRSAL
-1453 SCSEA
+1453 SCSE
-1458 VAVADS
+1458 VLAVADS
-1464 VARPPISMFTG
+1464 VARPPISVFTG

-1492 LLDKSSGA
+1492 LLEKSSGA
-1500 RSRMDLSGK
+1500 RNRMDLSGK
-1509 SQPVSY
+1509 SQPASF

-1544 SIENAENSTDLQS
+1544 SIENAENSVDLQS

-1569 TCPQVSVISRPEVV
+1569 ACPQVSVISRPEVV
-1583 SNESLEHSSSFIN
+1583 SNESHEHSSSFIT
-1596 ITKQD
+1596 ITAKQD

-1616 LAPQDKLIEVVT
+1616 LAPPEKLIEVVT

-1651 ASQYNTNNRICWH
+1651 ANQYNTNNRICWH

-1669 STDQPVVSHLNAS
+1669 STDQPVVSHLNS
-1682 KHKEYTEQNC
+1682 GKHKDYAEQNC

-1707 ELQSRSLLTSL
+1707 ELQSRSLLTSM
-1718 AVPVKSETTESDKCF
+1718 AVPVKSETNESDKCF
-1733 RMDTEDFTGPEMA
+1733 RMDTEDFTGPEMP
-1746 AQPAEIAP
+1746 AQTAEIP
-1754 SAQPMQTAKAPM
+1754 TSAQPPQTSKTSI
-1766 ADSME
+1766 ADSIE

-1844 AVSERNIVE
+1844 AVSERSIGE
-1853 HPSNSPNPDGKGF
+1853 PPSNSPNPDGKGF

-1903 VSMDTDVKVAPCVI
+1903 VSMDTDIKVAPCVI
-1917 SSSMNQLGHGQPF
+1917 SCGVNQLGHGQPF

-1960 SFQQSLFHIDKNGS
+1960 SFQQSLFHVDKNGS

-2006 TSKGPPGCNAF
+2006 TSKGPPGCNTF

-2037 HQLRLGSVFSPSI
+2037 HQLRLGSVFSPNI
-2050 QIKEGDDIASASQTL
+2050 PIKEGDDIASASQTL

-2078 PLPPPPAPHPN
+2078 PLPPPPPPHPN
-2089 ADVPSDQKQ
+2089 AEVPSDQKQ
-2098 PTVTME
+2098 QAFYPTCCSE
-2104 TTKRLSWPQPASI
+2104 N

-2129 EGLSSSCELGMKQAS
+2129 EGLSSSCELGMKQVS
-2144 YDQNEVKEQLKAFA
+2144 YDQSEVKEQLKAFA

-2179 AAQKIQTQHPQQQQQ
+2179 AAQKIQSQH
-2194 QPQQQQQLCGSYPTI
+2194 QQLCGNYPTI

-2222 IEKSIGIL
+2222 IEKSMGIL
-2230 GSGSNAAAGLSNQSA
+2230 GSGSSAATGLSNQNA
-2245 QMPVQKFADS
+2245 QIPVQKFADS
-2255 SNADE
+2255 SSADE

>member
-1 MDLAHRLPLFARE
+1 MAGRL
-14 HDASPPVPTGQLQP
+14 H
-28 RARAQPK
+28 
-35 PSPPLRPGLAVPA
+35 
-48 PSSAGGREELPRCA
+48 
-62 EGPVLRKRNR
+62 
-72 ESSTAL
+72 
-78 EKYPNSPM
+78 
-86 TAKQILEVIQKEGL
+86 
-100 KETRNGTSPL
+100 
-110 ACLNAMLHTN
+110 
-120 TRVGDGTFFKIPGKS
+120 
-135 GLYALKKEESTCPTD
+135 
-150 GTLDLGCESELD
+150 
-162 GTEMAET
+162 
-169 NNNNGEE
+169 NGEKKLE
-176 NGVCPKQTSEEM
+176 EQEFQQELFREYMHCPKAGCT
-188 SSNRDSSLTN
+188 
-198 APVQSKLVSSFQQHT
+198 
-213 KKALKQALRQQQKR
+213 ALRQQQKR

-393 LRIRQEIEKE
+393 LRIRQEMEKE

-427 ESMKLTAV
+427 ESLKLTTT
-435 QNNDEDESNSLCG
+435 QNNDEDSNSLCG
-448 SSGTPGPSKQ
+448 SSGTPGPSKP
-458 ATAED
+458 ATFEE
-463 HEQKGTKISP
+463 HEQKGTKTP
-473 LPEKEYCPP
+473 ALPEKDNGPSV
-482 LCNTEQVPVKDL
+482 CNMEQVPVKNL
-494 MADSEDILIP
+494 VAETEDILIP

-530 TEQEFSEESVS
+530 TEQEFSEESES
-541 PAGTNEETEAVQ
+541 PTGTNEEAEAVQ
-553 PADSTESCVMMND
+553 LADNAESCVTMND
-566 VTDTVSHIEIK
+566 VTDTASHIEIK
-577 VELKSECPQEDM
+577 VELKSECPQEEM

-631 ENAGL
+631 QNTAL

-692 TSEEPCTPA
+692 TSEEACTPA

-712 STENIEGDIQQ
+712 STENTDGDIQQ

-737 ISPMSTSPETSEAS
+737 ISPMSTSPVTSEAS

-756 PLTSEA
+756 PLTLEA

-772 ETSPMSDLPLTS
+772 ETSPMSDLPITS

-808 EASPVF
+808 ETSPIS
-814 NSPTNERLILQQR
+814 NSPSNERLILQQR

-833 EDSLPPLKEESST
+833 EESLPTLKEESCAI
-846 VPKVVQEEN
+846 PKVVQEEN
-855 FVVQP
+855 LVVQP
-860 KQLQS
+860 KQHQS
-865 APESLKVGPLTIVP
+865 APENLKVGPLTVIP
-879 DTSVLEEPQSKNL
+879 DTSALEEPQSKNL
-892 SHQPCKSHSEMEKS
+892 CHQPCKSHSEIEKC
-906 YIASISDHSSPEVIT
+906 YIASIPEHSSPPEVIK

-933 KGMLLPSEVAVLPE
+933 KGTLLPSEIAVLPE
-947 GSVGKSIELLPSKP
+947 GSTGKNIELFSSKQ
-961 HEKVYTSSLEKSSFS
+961 HEKLYTSSLDKSSFS

-1001 SLEPTKSPEVRNESR
+1001 SLETTKSPEVRNESR

-1022 RKTAEQHG
+1022 RKTAEQHS

-1042 DDQPNRNAS
+1042 DDQPNRSAS
-1051 STSPSEKD
+1051 STSPSDKD

-1197 SLEIPASTDTKIE
+1197 SLEVSASTDTKIE

-1234 TTALLQQSLNTAT
+1234 TTTLLQQSLNTAT

-1285 VLYNKNSVSVSV
+1285 VLYNKSSVSVSV

-1325 SANTAVSACNIN
+1325 SVNTAVSACNIK

-1354 KCIDNNNVPVSI
+1354 KCIDNSNVPVSI

-1373 SIDDKRLPIPSSNAN
+1373 AVDDKRLPIPSSSAN

-1410 LPGSSVLI
+1410 LSGSSVLI

-1444 IHTTARSAL
+1444 IHTTVRSAL

-1464 VARPPISMFTG
+1464 VSRPPISMFTG

-1500 RSRMDLSGK
+1500 RNRMDLSGK

-1557 RPVRTEAALQSI
+1557 RTVRTEAALQSI
-1569 TCPQVSVISRPEVV
+1569 ACPQVSVISRPEVV
-1583 SNESLEHSSSFIN
+1583 SNESLEHSSSFIT
-1596 ITKQD
+1596 ITTKQD

-1651 ASQYNTNNRICWH
+1651 VSQYSTNNRICWH

-1669 STDQPVVSHLNAS
+1669 NTDQPVVSHLNAS
-1682 KHKEYTEQNC
+1682 KHKEYAEQNC

-1718 AVPVKSETTESDKCF
+1718 AVPVKSETNESDKCF

-1746 AQPAEIAP
+1746 AQPTEIAP
-1754 SAQPMQTAKAPM
+1754 SAQPTQAAKAPI
-1766 ADSME
+1766 ADSMD

-1829 NRLPLPLQTT
+1829 SRLPLPLQTT

-1853 HPSNSPNPDGKGF
+1853 HPSSSPNPDGKGF

-1903 VSMDTDVKVAPCVI
+1903 VSMDTDVKATPCVI

-1930 KQEWLNKHAIQSRI
+1930 KQEWLNKHAVQSRI

-2001 ALLQT
+2001 ALLQA

-2023 EQKGLGDVNISTAA
+2023 EQKSLGDGNISTAA
-2037 HQLRLGSVFSPSI
+2037 HQLRLGSVFSPNI

-2078 PLPPPPAPHPN
+2078 PLPPLPPPHPN

-2122 SEPISFE
+2122 SEPVSFE

-2144 YDQNEVKEQLKAFA
+2144 YEQNEVKEQLKAFA

-2179 AAQKIQTQHPQQQQQ
+2179 AAPKIQTQHPQPQQQQ
-2194 QPQQQQQLCGSYPTI
+2194 QQQQQQLCGSYPTI

-2222 IEKSIGIL
+2222 IEKSIGML
-2230 GSGSNAAAGLSNQSA
+2230 GSGSNAATSLSNQNA